1 MTKVDITK
9 IDRDFFCF
17 RRLGSKLVDIIG
29 HNYTLHLP
37 SVWMVYG
44 CRQCPFKGVARLGRR
59 TGSAAFAVTAM
70 SEVGRKSGDAILTSV
85 LPSTADIRQ
94 HGGHF
99 REVPM
104 RSSRERHAPIT
115 QATATHTP
123 LGRA

>member
-70 SEVGRKSGDAILTSV
+70 SELGQSTKSL
-85 LPSTADIRQ
+85 
-94 HGGHF
+94 
-99 REVPM
+99 
-104 RSSRERHAPIT
+104 RSSPLRGSKSREADSQVR
-115 QATATHTP
+115 
-123 LGRA
+123 G